1 MHITTNSLDHH
12 GIVCGIYDELE
23 IGSVI
28 DEVLPKVGQHKLAH
42 STVIKAMILNCLG
55 FTDSRLYL
63 YSQYFE
69 NLPVER
75 LLGPGVSASDL
86 TDDVLGRTL
95 DKIYEADPTQL
106 FMNISMKMMEVV
118 NIKTLQLHGDDTNFS
133 VYGDYKPEDDSSAI
147 ELTYGPAKDKRYDLK
162 RFSMGMITNQYGMP
176 LFTQAYSG
184 NSSDKETII
193 KAVKRLK
200 ENIEFPDDVY
210 FIADSSLYSEDNIK
224 ELKEIK
230 DLNWITRV
238 PATLNLCKDLLTSD
252 FEFKEGEDTRYS
264 FYETTVKYGGVE
276 QKWVVVHSKD
286 MHKRKDITFEKKI
299 IKIVKKAKKEL
310 KELKKIE
317 FACEEDARAS
327 LERWK
332 KENPYCLLET
342 VDISTVSK
350 REEGKR
356 GRPKKDE
363 KLVTH
368 YVVDAKACRNEELIQ
383 YEKRYLGRFIIG
395 SNDMDLDAEEMLNK
409 YKDQSKVEKGF
420 RFIKDKSLR
429 VSEVYLKKPE
439 RIEALSMIMVLTLM
453 VYSVAEWKLREKL
466 KETGESIP
474 SQVKKPTQKPTLKW
488 VFMLM
493 KGIAEVHINTKSKT
507 KVQIINLDEIK
518 EKIIRLMGKSCE
530 KYYF

>member
-1 MHITTNSLDHH
+1 MHITTYALGHH

-23 IGSVI
+23 IGGII

-42 STVIKAMILNCLG
+42 SIVIKAMILNCLG

-63 YSQYFE
+63 YSQFFE

-95 DKIYEADPTQL
+95 DKIYEVDPTQL
-106 FMNISMKMMEVV
+106 FMKLSMRMMEIV
-118 NIKTLQLHGDDTNFS
+118 NLKVMQLHCDDTNFS
-133 VYGDYKPEDDSSAI
+133 VHGDYKSEDGSSAI
-147 ELTYGPAKDKRYDLK
+147 ELTYGHAKDKRYDLK
-162 RFSMGMITNQYGMP
+162 RFSMGMIVNQCGMP

-193 KAVKRLK
+193 EAMKRLK
-200 ENIEFPDDVY
+200 ENIEFPNDVY

-224 ELKEIK
+224 ALKDMK
-230 DLNWITRV
+230 WITRV
-238 PATLNLCKDLLTSD
+238 PSTINLCKELLISD
-252 FEFKEGEDTRYS
+252 IEFKQGEDPRYS
-264 FYETTVKYGGVE
+264 FYETMVEYGDIK
-276 QKWVVVHSKD
+276 QKWVVVHSTE

-299 IKIVKKAKKEL
+299 KKIVKEAQKEL

-317 FACEEDARAS
+317 FACEEDARTA
-327 LERWK
+327 LERWS
-332 KENPYCLLET
+332 KENPYCLIET
-342 VDISTVSK
+342 VDISTISK
-350 REEGKR
+350 RENGKR
-356 GRPKKDE
+356 GRPKKGE
-363 KLVTH
+363 KLVTNH
-368 YVVDAKACRNEELIQ
+368 VIDAKAIRNEEIIQ
-383 YEKRYLGRFIIG
+383 HENEYHGRFVIG
-395 SNDMDLDAEEMLNK
+395 SNDLDLDAEEMLEK
-409 YKDQSKVEKGF
+409 YKNQSKVEKGF
-420 RFIKDKSLR
+420 RFIKDKSFR

-474 SQVKKPTQKPTLKW
+474 NQVKKQTQNPTLKW

-493 KGIAEVHINTKSKT
+493 RGITEVVVKTKSKT
-507 KVQIINLDEIK
+507 KIQISNLDEIK
-518 EKIIRLMGKSCE
+518 EKLIRLMGKSCE